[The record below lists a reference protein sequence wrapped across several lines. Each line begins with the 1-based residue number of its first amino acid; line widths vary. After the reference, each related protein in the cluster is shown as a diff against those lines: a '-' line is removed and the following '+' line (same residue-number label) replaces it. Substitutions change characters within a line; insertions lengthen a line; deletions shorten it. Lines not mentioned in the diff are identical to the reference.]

1 MDIKTALQR
10 LKDIR
15 LEQVMRLHVAPHE
28 GQSPLARA
36 TPASLGV
43 ATGAIALDSEA
54 AKRMA
59 AIDTPCLLVRSDTS
73 TDDIAGLAVCAG
85 VLTATGGRTAHAA
98 VVARQLDKVCL
109 VDCRTLAI
117 DIEHRRI
124 RLGDH
129 SFVEGDM
136 LTLDGEAGDVYAG
149 KVPVRREQPTT
160 AIEIIRRW
168 QSSEISKSQND
179 NHPFSEK
186 MGHR

>member
-59 AIDTPCLLVRSDTS
+59 AIGTPCLLVRSDTS

-85 VLTATGGRTAHAA
+85 VLTAAGGRTAHAA
-98 VVARQLDKVCL
+98 VVARQLDKVCI
-109 VDCRTLAI
+109 VDCRVLVV

-129 SFVEGDM
+129 SFTEGDI
-136 LTLDGEAGDVYAG
+136 LTLDGETGDVYAG

-168 QSSEISKSQND
+168 QSSEMYSSQNG
-179 NHPFSEK
+179 NLALPKTIE
-186 MGHR
+186 HR